1 VPFFV
6 PEPTERGTKIL
17 VSISSPPKPKKI
29 LETAESQYLYGKI
42 DSRNDEL
49 IIGGNY
55 WSIYLFMGLTDVVS
69 LTDSG

>member
-6 PEPTERGTKIL
+6 PRHRHRGAKIL

-29 LETAESQYLYGKI
+29 LETAESQYLYGRI

-55 WSIYLFMGLTDVVS
+55 LVDLS
-69 LTDSG
+69 LHGP

>member
-6 PEPTERGTKIL
+6 PSQRGTKIL
-17 VSISSPPKPKKI
+17 VSISSPPKPKEI
-29 LETAESQYLYGKI
+29 LETAESQYLYGAI

-55 WSIYLFMGLTDVVS
+55 WSIYLSMGLRVQV
-69 LTDSG
+69 L